1 MRHLRRGV
9 LVRLRGVAR
18 LRAMVP
24 RAEAVPFYDH
34 AAVPI
39 DVKVEAERVPE
50 REAVRLGRRSASVAA
65 RVVVGILEVHLHLC
79 ANQNFPARL
88 IVASLGTVV
97 GFHTGCYRGAEEERE
112 DLEAADPRPC

>member
-24 RAEAVPFYDH
+24 RAQAVPFDNH

-50 REAVRLGRRSASVAA
+50 REAMPFGCRSASVAVPI
-65 RVVVGILEVHLHLC
+65 VVRILQVHLH
-79 ANQNFPARL
+79 
-88 IVASLGTVV
+88 
-97 GFHTGCYRGAEEERE
+97 RGAK
-112 DLEAADPRPC
+112 

>member
-24 RAEAVPFYDH
+24 RAQAVPLYYNTS
-34 AAVPI
+34 VPI

-50 REAVRLGRRSASVAA
+50 REAMPFGRRRAVVAV
-65 RVVVGILEVHLHLC
+65 RVVVGVFLRV
-79 ANQNFPARL
+79 
-88 IVASLGTVV
+88 
-97 GFHTGCYRGAEEERE
+97 
-112 DLEAADPRPC
+112 

>member
-9 LVRLRGVAR
+9 FVRLRGVAR

-24 RAEAVPFYDH
+24 RAQAVPFDND

-50 REAVRLGRRSASVAA
+50 
-65 RVVVGILEVHLHLC
+65 
-79 ANQNFPARL
+79 
-88 IVASLGTVV
+88 
-97 GFHTGCYRGAEEERE
+97 
-112 DLEAADPRPC
+112 LEAMPFG